1 MLRKLTVCLLVV
13 LLVGCLPPRLDPTMV
28 SAPQSDSSVDSK
40 G

>member
-1 MLRKLTVCLLVV
+1 MLRKLTVCLLAV

-28 SAPQSDSSVDSK
+28 SAPQGDSAAKSK